1 MMFVSIGL
9 GTALAVALIVVV
21 SLLTGGAVKATGNQ
35 PVNAMVGKSVKGF
48 HLAGLNGGSVS
59 APYVQGHPT
68 VLIFFASWCGPCKAE
83 MPKVAAYLRSHNE
96 GSVRVIGI
104 DTNDQWANGRKFV
117 SIAGVTSPV
126 AFDPSTSI
134 SNGIFQL
141 QAIPDTVFVNAK
153 GVVTQ
158 VYPGAI
164 STGQLAQ
171 DIAALKIS

>member
-1 MMFVSIGL
+1 MMFVSLGL
-9 GTALAVALIVVV
+9 GAALALALIVVV
-21 SLLTGGAVKATGNQ
+21 SLLTGGTVKSTGNQ

-48 HLAGLNGGSVS
+48 HLTGLNGGSIS
-59 APYVQGHPT
+59 APYAQGHPT

-96 GSVRVIGI
+96 GAVRIVGI
-104 DTNDQWANGRKFV
+104 DTNDQRANGRKFV
-117 SIAGVTSPV
+117 SGAGVTFPV

-141 QAIPDTVFVNAK
+141 QAIPDTVFVNAR

-158 VYPGAI
+158 VYQGAI
-164 STGQLAQ
+164 PTGQLAK
-171 DIAALKIS
+171 DIAALKRA